1 MSSRG
6 ASRRPTAAGPGA
18 SRAEQPGRREQNR
31 ARQRDRIQEAAFA
44 LFAERGFDDVTVEDV
59 AREAGVARATVFNH
73 FSSKQG
79 LVEAITVQ
87 VLLAYT
93 AMLDAALADARAP
106 VPRLLR
112 ALFDGMGAGIENA
125 RRFQRGVF
133 REIARLQL
141 GFDEGGPADR
151 VNAANHERLVS
162 LFARGQERGEIRRDH
177 GPETLAA
184 AFSNLANG
192 TITRWLFEE
201 TAGSLRQRMH
211 GAIEVLLS
219 PVAATGARDAAPL
232 PDLLPP
238 SFVPP
243 PPKARAARRRGA

>member
-1 MSSRG
+1 MSRQG
-6 ASRRPTAAGPGA
+6 TSRRPPAGGPGA
-18 SRAEQPGRREQNR
+18 SPAEPPGRREQNR
-31 ARQRDRIQEAAFA
+31 SRQRERIQEAAFA
-44 LFAERGFDDVTVEDV
+44 LFAERGFDDVTVDDV
-59 AREAGVARATVFNH
+59 AQAAGVARATVFNH

-87 VLLAYT
+87 VLLAYE
-93 AMLDAALADARAP
+93 AMLDAALADARTP

-151 VNAANHERLVS
+151 VNAANHERLVR

-177 GPETLAA
+177 AAGTLAA
-184 AFSNLANG
+184 AFSHLANG

-201 TAGSLRQRMH
+201 TADSLRERMR
-211 GAIEVLLS
+211 GAIDVLLA
-219 PVAATGARDAAPL
+219 PVAAEEQTADAAPL
-232 PDLLPP
+232 PDLLPALP
-238 SFVPP
+238 LSTRSP
-243 PPKARAARRRGA
+243 